1 MTENVITLAAANLN
15 LNLNLDWQTILI
27 WAIVGLVA
35 GFLASHVMLGH
46 GMGLIGDIVVGIIGG
61 IGANLLAN
69 YFNVH
74 FVINGHPIISQII
87 IAFFGALI
95 LLMILRL
102 LGLGR
107 GRSWGRSRAY

>member
-1 MTENVITLAAANLN
+1 MLGNVITV
-15 LNLNLDWQTILI
+15 NLDWQNILM
-27 WAIVGLVA
+27 WALVGLVA

-46 GMGLIGDIVVGIIGG
+46 GMGLFGDIVIGVVGG

-74 FVINGHPIISQII
+74 FVIAGHPVWSQMV

-95 LLMILRL
+95 LLMLLRL
-102 LGLGR
+102 FGMGQGWR
-107 GRSWGRSRAY
+107 RSRAY

>member
-1 MTENVITLAAANLN
+1 MTQNVISLN
-15 LNLNLDWQTILI
+15 AVTLNLNLDWQTILI

-46 GMGLIGDIVVGIIGG
+46 GMGLVGDIIVGIIGG
-61 IGANLLAN
+61 IGANFLAN

-74 FVINGHPIISQII
+74 FVINGHPIISQVI
-87 IAFFGALI
+87 IAFFGAVI

-102 LGLGR
+102 FGMGR
-107 GRSWGRSRAY
+107 GRSRARAY

>member
-1 MTENVITLAAANLN
+1 MTENVITLNTVA
-15 LNLNLDWQTILI
+15 LNLNLDWQTVLI

-46 GMGLIGDIVVGIIGG
+46 GMGLVGDIVVGIIGG

-69 YFNVH
+69 YFNIH

-87 IAFFGALI
+87 VAFFGALI
-95 LLMILRL
+95 LLMVLRL
-102 LGLGR
+102 FGM
-107 GRSWGRSRAY
+107 GRSRGRSRAY